1 MFSNCENL
9 LSANLSSF
17 KSQNLESV
25 YRMFYKCYNLLNV
38 DLSSL
43 SNINYDEKYNPLMFE
58 DCYSLINVKIKK
70 DLLKLFLNQIE
81 KDIIELVD

>member
-1 MFSNCENL
+1 
-9 LSANLSSF
+9 
-17 KSQNLESV
+17 
-25 YRMFYKCYNLLNV
+25 MFYKCYNLLNV

-58 DCYSLINVKIKK
+58 DCYSLINDKIKK